1 MYLGLPRFPAA
12 APGQERFMSKEVPAK
27 KMFIAGEWRNA
38 GGGETIAVLNP
49 ATEEIVA
56 TVPKGTE
63 EDAKAAADAAYDA
76 KARVNRISA
85 WDRSQS
91 LTKAAR
97 LIEEHLEE
105 LARLITLEAGKPIR
119 DARVEARRA
128 AITFTYAAEEAKR
141 IYGEVY
147 PPDAYPLPPGNENRL
162 AFSIRE
168 PIGVVVAISPFN
180 FPLNLLCHKVAPALA
195 AGNCVIAKPTSETPL
210 VAIRLVELLLQAG
223 VPKEAVQVITGPGRS
238 VGNTLVE
245 SPFTDLVTFTGSTQ
259 VGTQIA
265 SLGGKRAKRIIL
277 EMGGMDPVIVLDD
290 ADLPRAVEAVARAT
304 FGLAGQVCIASKR
317 ILASEEIAGKFSSL
331 LADRVSKFK
340 VADPSLEDTD
350 IGPVISE
357 ESRKHIHS
365 LVVEAKEAGA
375 EVKVGGDSMPGKGY
389 FYRPTVLANVTS
401 DMRVM
406 QDEPFGPLGPVQSVE
421 SDDDAVR
428 IANSS
433 IYGLQSSVYS
443 RDLRRALRLAREIK
457 AGGVMIND
465 PTTVRFDNMPFGGV
479 KLSGL
484 GREGVRY
491 AIQEMTE
498 VKLINVN
505 LA

>member
-1 MYLGLPRFPAA
+1 MAKT
-12 APGQERFMSKEVPAK
+12 SKE
-27 KMFIAGEWRNA
+27 MYIAGEWR
-38 GGGETIAVLNP
+38 GSSDGSRFDVVNP
-49 ATEEIVA
+49 ATEEVIA
-56 TVPKGTE
+56 SVPKGTE
-63 EDAKAAADAAYDA
+63 EDAKAAADAAYEA
-76 KARVNRISA
+76 KGKIGKVTA
-85 WDRSQS
+85 WERFQF
-91 LTKAAR
+91 LTRAAK
-97 LIEEHLEE
+97 LIEEHNEE
-105 LARLITLEAGKPIR
+105 LARIITLEAGKPIR

-128 AITFTYAAEEAKR
+128 VITFTSAAEESKR

-147 PPDAYPLPPGNENRL
+147 QPDAYPLPPGNENRM

-168 PIGVVVAISPFN
+168 PIGVVVCISPFN

-210 VAIRLVELLLQAG
+210 VAIRLVELLLEAG
-223 VPKEAVQVITGPGRS
+223 VPKEAIQIVTGPGRS

-245 SPFTDLVTFTGSTQ
+245 SPYTDLVTFTGSTQ

-265 SLGGKRAKRIIL
+265 SLGGKRAKRLIL

-290 ADLPRAVEAVARAT
+290 ADLPRAVEAVSRAT

-317 ILASEEIAGKFSSL
+317 ILASEGIADKFAGL
-331 LADRVSKFK
+331 LAERVARFK
-340 VADPSLEDTD
+340 VADPMAEDTD

-357 ESRKHIHS
+357 DSREHIHS
-365 LVVEAKEAGA
+365 LVVEAKGAGA
-375 EVKVGGDSMPGKGY
+375 EIKVGGSRMPGKGY
-389 FYRPTVLANVTS
+389 FYQPTVLAGVTS
-401 DMRVM
+401 DMRIM
-406 QDEPFGPLGPVQSVE
+406 QDEPFGPLGPIQAVE
-421 SDDDAVR
+421 SDEQAIE
-428 IANSS
+428 IANRS
-433 IYGLQSSVYS
+433 IYGLQSSIYS
-443 RDLRRALRLAREIK
+443 RDLRRALRMAREIK

-484 GREGVRY
+484 GREGVRF

-498 VKLINVN
+498 VKLINMN